1 MPLIGV
7 RVIYAVASAFAHH
20 SASGGS
26 FPVRVILGT
35 LPEFLVMVNYLT
47 AGVVTRNLPR
57 NRVEQRPEP
66 AYDAAYTS
74 VWGLLERLFFF
85 MMAVFSVIVL

>member
-1 MPLIGV
+1 MIAMPLIGV

-26 FPVRVILGT
+26 LSVRVILGT

-57 NRVEQRPEP
+57 NRMEQRPEP
-66 AYDAAYTS
+66 AYDTAYTS
-74 VWGLLERLFFF
+74 V
-85 MMAVFSVIVL
+85 